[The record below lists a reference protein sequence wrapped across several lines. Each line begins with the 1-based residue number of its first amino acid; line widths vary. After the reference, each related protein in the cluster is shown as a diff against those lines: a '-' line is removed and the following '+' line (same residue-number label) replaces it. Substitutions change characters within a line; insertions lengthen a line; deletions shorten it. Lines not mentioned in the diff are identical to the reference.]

1 MGVQKP
7 VCRVASRFLVSIL
20 TFASVACSYMAPEV
34 EPLTRWD
41 PQHNGEVRQMMSAD
55 RLENVAVLLAFS
67 GGGTRAAAFS
77 YGVLKELDRTVIH
90 TPHGD
95 RSMLAEVDMISSVSG
110 GSFTAAYYGL
120 YGDQIFEGFETR
132 FLRSD
137 VQGSLLKLTL
147 SPSNWGRLASPTY
160 GRADLAAEYYDRILF
175 GNAPLSAMERPGA
188 PQIVINS
195 TDLTTGVRIPFV
207 QEMFDLMCVDIG
219 EYPVSRAVAASS
231 GVPIIF
237 SPIAVQ
243 NHAGSCGYRPPDWI
257 SEALESDQLTSQK
270 IVARSIN
277 GYLDRELR
285 PWLHLV
291 DGGISDNLGLR
302 SFYRALTLTADLSQ
316 PSDLLPHLNAQH
328 VLVVL
333 VNANAHPHHEWAL
346 ERESPPL
353 LEVAGSVSGSQI
365 GLYSDDTILI
375 TRNTFERWVEEH
387 SAPARPV
394 TFHFVDVSF
403 NRVEDSSER
412 MFLNNI
418 GTSFVLTD
426 EEVDSLILAG
436 EEILSQSPVFQDFL
450 KVIQGSV
457 QRGPN

>member
-1 MGVQKP
+1 MGA
-7 VCRVASRFLVSIL
+7 RELASGYVIRYLAVILTLVS
-20 TFASVACSYMAPEV
+20 TACSYMAPEV
-34 EPLTRWD
+34 KPLARWN
-41 PQHNGEVRQMMSAD
+41 PERNAEVREMMSAG
-55 RLENVAVLLAFS
+55 RLEDIAVLLAFS

-90 TPHGD
+90 TSRGD
-95 RSMLAEVDMISSVSG
+95 RSMLTEVDMISSVSG

-120 YGDQIFEGFETR
+120 YGHQIFEEFEAR

-137 VQGSLLKLTL
+137 VQGSLLRLTI
-147 SPSNWGRLASPTY
+147 SPSNWRRLASPTF
-160 GRADLAAEYYDRILF
+160 GRGDLAAEYYDRILF
-175 GNAPLSAMERPGA
+175 SDAPLSAMERPGA
-188 PQIVINS
+188 PRVVINS

-207 QEMFDLMCVDIG
+207 QEMFDLLCVDIG

-231 GVPIIF
+231 GVPLIF

-243 NHAGSCGYRPPDWI
+243 NYSGSCGFRPPGWVN
-257 SEALESDQLTSQK
+257 EALASEQLTSQK
-270 IVARSIN
+270 IVARNIE

-302 SFYRALTLTADLSQ
+302 SFYRALTLTEDLSR
-316 PSDLLPHLNAQH
+316 PSNLLPHLNAKH

-333 VNANAHPHHEWAL
+333 VNANSHPHREWAL
-346 ERESPPL
+346 EQKSPPL
-353 LEVAGSVSGSQI
+353 IEVAGSVSGSQI
-365 GLYSDDTILI
+365 SHYSDDTILI
-375 TRNTFERWVEEH
+375 TRKTFERWVEEK
-387 SAPARPV
+387 STPERPV

-403 NRVEDSSER
+403 SRVPDIEER

-426 EEVDSLILAG
+426 EEVDRLILAG
-436 EEILSQSPVFQDFL
+436 EEILSQSPVFRDFL
-450 KVIQGSV
+450 NLIQQSAN
-457 QRGPN
+457 Q